1 MIRVQDLGKR
11 YGGVRALDGVSFEA
25 GAGERLALLG
35 PSGSGKTTL
44 LRVVA
49 GLELPD
55 AGQIFIWDRLVSE
68 PGRGVPP
75 HLRGIGFVFQA
86 STLWPHMSVRGNIA
100 YGLAGWPRE
109 QMRARLAELIEQMSL
124 QGLESRFPAQL
135 SGGEA
140 RRVELARAL
149 APKPSTLLM
158 DEPLTN
164 LDPELKTRL
173 LDLIR
178 GSAEREGA
186 TLMYVTHV
194 AEEAESIADRVLQ
207 IAQGRLVG

>member
-1 MIRVQDLGKR
+1 
-11 YGGVRALDGVSFEA
+11 
-25 GAGERLALLG
+25 
-35 PSGSGKTTL
+35 
-44 LRVVA
+44 
-49 GLELPD
+49 
-55 AGQIFIWDRLVSE
+55 
-68 PGRGVPP
+68 
-75 HLRGIGFVFQA
+75 
-86 STLWPHMSVRGNIA
+86 
-100 YGLAGWPRE
+100 
-109 QMRARLAELIEQMSL
+109 
-124 QGLESRFPAQL
+124 
-135 SGGEA
+135 
-140 RRVELARAL
+140 
-149 APKPSTLLM
+149 M